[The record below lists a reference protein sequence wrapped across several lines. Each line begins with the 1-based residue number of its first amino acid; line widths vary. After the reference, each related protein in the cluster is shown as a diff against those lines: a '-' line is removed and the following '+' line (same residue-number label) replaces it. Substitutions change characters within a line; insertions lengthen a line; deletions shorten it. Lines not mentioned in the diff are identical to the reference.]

1 MERLNG
7 HVAIVTQAA
16 QGVGRGIACRL
27 AEEGAA
33 VVSVDGAAA
42 SKQQAERIVADVLKR
57 HERIDIL
64 INGAV
69 EATDFSPLQH
79 KQQAVGPAAQCALW
93 MMQAAF
99 PAMHRK
105 GGSIVN
111 IVSLLGD
118 SIWRQ
123 AADSIAA
130 DEALKALTRSAAEE
144 WGQYNILVNAVVA
157 AADTEAFRRLRERDP
172 ETVDKLVSGTP
183 MGRMGDPQKDIG
195 GALMLLLGDAGR
207 YLTGH
212 VLYVDGG
219 QHLTPAPF
227 EALVPA

>member
-1 MERLNG
+1 MKRLNG
-7 HVAIVTQAA
+7 HVAIITQAA
-16 QGVGRGIACRL
+16 QGVGRGIADRL
-27 AEEGAA
+27 AEEGAT
-33 VVSVDGAAA
+33 VVTVDGTAG
-42 SKQQAERIVADVLKR
+42 SKQQAEQIVADVLKR
-57 HERIDIL
+57 HDRIDIL
-64 INGAV
+64 VNGTA
-69 EATDFSPLQH
+69 EAADFSSLQH
-79 KQQAVGPAAQCALW
+79 KLQAVGPAAQCALW
-93 MMQAAF
+93 MMQAVF
-99 PAMHRK
+99 PAMRDK

-123 AADSIAA
+123 VADTTAA

-144 WGQYNILVNAVVA
+144 WGQYNILVNAVAA

-172 ETVDKLVSGTP
+172 DTVDKLVAGTP
-183 MGRMGDPQKDIG
+183 MGRMGDPRKDIG
-195 GALMLLLGDAGR
+195 GALMVLLGDAGC

-227 EALVPA
+227 EALVPV